1 MIYVINVR
9 QCEILWYN
17 RQCTN
22 SVMPGRKTKKETF
35 VPSDIKEDD
44 DERSTVEMLCMHL
57 VPLIA
62 DVQKQKLTGEQKRQ
76 HVVNALIGLGVDPIY
91 VDTMKTLINLI
102 VAVAKDKKLHES
114 FRRTCGSCFK

>member
-1 MIYVINVR
+1 
-9 QCEILWYN
+9 
-17 RQCTN
+17 
-22 SVMPGRKTKKETF
+22 MPGRKTKKETF

-91 VDTMKTLINLI
+91 VDTIKTLINLI